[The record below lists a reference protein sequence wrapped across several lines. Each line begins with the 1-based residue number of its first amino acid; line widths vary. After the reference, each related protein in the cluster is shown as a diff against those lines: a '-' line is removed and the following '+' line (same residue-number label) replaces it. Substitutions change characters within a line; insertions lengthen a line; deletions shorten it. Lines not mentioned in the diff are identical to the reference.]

1 MSYILN
7 NPSHEQKNVLLNLKY
22 NNVVC
27 DSVAGSGKTTT
38 ILYIA
43 KTFKSKSILLLT
55 YNAKL
60 KIETREKVKLL
71 NLTNIEVHSYH
82 SFCVKYYDRTTFTDT
97 KIKAIVDND
106 KNKLSTFTYDI
117 IVIDEVQDM
126 TPLYYNLVCKIFYD
140 NNCPVSRIC
149 ITGDKYQSIYDFNL
163 ADERYILFAPELFK
177 FNKKEWKKINLS
189 TSFRLTQ
196 ENADFINNCII
207 NEDRIKS
214 IKSNGFKPRYIIC
227 NTFIKCK
234 EAEYAKYQYYKSQK
248 DDLTTYNEIL
258 YYLDLGY
265 KPEDIFILAPS
276 VKGSASPIRVL
287 SNKLSVLNKNINVF
301 IPVGDDE
308 KIDKDVLRDKLV
320 FSSYHQAKGLE
331 RKVVIVFGVDSSYF
345 TYFKQNA
352 VDTICPNEI
361 YVALTRS
368 LERLTIFHNY
378 TSKYI
383 PFINIENIPKYTEFI
398 TNGLDIE
405 NHKRGNIR
413 NINVNDL
420 TKYVPEEI
428 ISKCMQYVTIDI
440 IDVINFNNDNPVLMT
455 DKIQDKNIDKIDEK
469 NYNNKY
475 IDIPLKIKEKGNYEN
490 VEDITSIMLLE
501 YYNFMKTQSL
511 SCLDKINELIKKE
524 SNKFYSNYNKIT
536 NNFGVLGILEF
547 ITNLNTKM
555 KNKQEITITD
565 FLKLSTIWNG
575 IESDLLFKIKQITQY
590 DWITQNHI
598 DECIKRLEW
607 INKDYKNST
616 FNNVIEAKKISL
628 KNIIEK
634 NKNLINVNVPNTD
647 LFLNIKG
654 YIEKISIDKNQIFK
668 FICKDI
674 TNNLYIIQII
684 LLYHIY
690 ILSKKLKKE
699 RYTMLIFNILTNDM
713 KRVNI
718 EFKNVEEIFNIL
730 VCNKYVGMKQLTQN
744 SFIKNNLDNYNKY
757 FE

>member
-1 MSYILN
+1 
-7 NPSHEQKNVLLNLKY
+7 
-22 NNVVC
+22 
-27 DSVAGSGKTTT
+27 
-38 ILYIA
+38 
-43 KTFKSKSILLLT
+43 
-55 YNAKL
+55 
-60 KIETREKVKLL
+60 
-71 NLTNIEVHSYH
+71 
-82 SFCVKYYDRTTFTDT
+82 
-97 KIKAIVDND
+97 
-106 KNKLSTFTYDI
+106 
-117 IVIDEVQDM
+117 
-126 TPLYYNLVCKIFYD
+126 
-140 NNCPVSRIC
+140 
-149 ITGDKYQSIYDFNL
+149 
-163 ADERYILFAPELFK
+163 
-177 FNKKEWKKINLS
+177 
-189 TSFRLTQ
+189 
-196 ENADFINNCII
+196 
-207 NEDRIKS
+207 
-214 IKSNGFKPRYIIC
+214 
-227 NTFIKCK
+227 
-234 EAEYAKYQYYKSQK
+234 
-248 DDLTTYNEIL
+248 
-258 YYLDLGY
+258 
-265 KPEDIFILAPS
+265 
-276 VKGSASPIRVL
+276 
-287 SNKLSVLNKNINVF
+287 
-301 IPVGDDE
+301 
-308 KIDKDVLRDKLV
+308 
-320 FSSYHQAKGLE
+320 
-331 RKVVIVFGVDSSYF
+331 
-345 TYFKQNA
+345 
-352 VDTICPNEI
+352 
-361 YVALTRS
+361 
-368 LERLTIFHNY
+368 
-378 TSKYI
+378 
-383 PFINIENIPKYTEFI
+383 
-398 TNGLDIE
+398 LDIE